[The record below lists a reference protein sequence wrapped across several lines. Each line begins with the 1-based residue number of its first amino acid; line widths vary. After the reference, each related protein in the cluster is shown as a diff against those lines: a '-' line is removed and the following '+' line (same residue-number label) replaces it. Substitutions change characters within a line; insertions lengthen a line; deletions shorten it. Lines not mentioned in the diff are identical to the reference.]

1 MRETRLFDYGNPH
14 DLARISSTDIVFT
27 TGDLDGL
34 GLVRGT
40 WAGLVNDTVAW
51 RVEDG
56 EALILENILTR
67 KGLRLNL
74 SSPLTCRP
82 LVRPGVVESSKVVD
96 ILLSCYLNKNG
107 CVLLRIRVT
116 VPPASSSATMTCEEV
131 CRQSLPATCI
141 TCMADVGGDPVVGR
155 ADGSCAHVK
164 FHNETPSRV
173 NIIPFAPHAMG
184 SSENRSNGED
194 TSMVSGASDD
204 SVPSHRSVAS
214 SMSFGLMT
222 RLFGSP
228 RGNSNDPGRHPM
240 EATSHEHGQ
249 PSSMTRRSREDK
261 ASYNRTMDKV
271 LCVAKVKLELK
282 ALVSLHQSGRLCVYT
297 ATDTTYQYVADI
309 VLPVKLSIGIVNH
322 FLLTGP
328 NESVIAAVMADEDP
342 NADSLRVFNITA
354 KIRGERSISLST
366 TQIAVREGPV
376 DRVVSACFTGEDVIV
391 GSETGFVSGVLNV
404 PNDLDDGSGI
414 PTGTLWT
421 ALDEMEQ
428 PFGLTQVLDSISP
441 DPKDQLLQAHRFSVN
456 AVAKALRLENP
467 GLVSRTEIE
476 EAVKN
481 TVFDHDADNMW
492 HRVKA
497 RAEQITKSEDLLIRD
512 LCVVEGLGVVV
523 GRQRSLSVLRGL
535 LGAEQKA
542 VENRAH
548 LLLNK
553 EPITLRE
560 PGSILSSH
568 GACQVI
574 ASQYSIQNS
583 DEEAKKKL
591 RSMLATATTFSGVER
606 EIPLTDQLAW
616 KGALKQQT
624 DEEGIEFSD
633 FRSAIS
639 TMLSSL
645 EPGPSLLLFLQS
657 SSEMEFLLVAAEQTG
672 DNIPVSSMFASGMSW
687 LWKAQKTLYSA
698 TDSRM
703 DSVSIAE
710 QKSSEQAA
718 LMLDKAYAFFIT
730 ASEWCTSGTEVA
742 ESDIRCAIRL
752 AGLTGQQIES
762 VQQSDGQ
769 NDVAMTGVPSG
780 LPNGPDAALF
790 REHLGF
796 WLLER
801 SVRLLEGNGAPKS
814 AAAAALEAMRLAPDR
829 KRHEMM
835 RAAAFTRFL
844 DAGDLEHALKA
855 ILSQPYIAEEKADAA
870 LEESGALRDA
880 VGLFV
885 DAAANRG
892 ELQWLAECNLPEPL
906 YVLCGLALE
915 RRARAADALSVR
927 HDIRLKSSPDVGSRI
942 TDIAESEDCKKPVSE
957 YEQLYSWHILRGD
970 ESSAAS
976 SALEWGERL
985 SNEGLT
991 TIRNAISSEA
1001 FQPSADQQLRLLLA
1015 WTKAKCEAWTY
1026 ALSAAQLEPVE
1037 RRYIVR
1043 SRFSLLADPSTKPSR
1058 GIVTESWVSRRH
1070 LLAHAQSRV
1079 LTEMLSE
1086 AQSDATRNQF
1096 VPFLVS
1102 PDSVLLSAQGE
1113 GLGWI
1118 TSMLAMYPSYDNMLL
1133 CAELGSAWR
1142 EESSEGLLTDAIKR
1156 AASLASQQSITTF
1169 GYPELDELLRAVVST
1184 PGEVESSRNWNL
1196 IALESA
1202 LSTSAGAVACPQW
1215 LVDAAAWGTAAFAE
1229 GTTATER
1236 FFSGRKRGDA
1246 AGVVRALLRNHRP
1259 VDAAK
1264 LLIVGLASQ
1273 GKMTRD
1279 GTKEAF
1285 YVPYSAI
1292 DATMEMLAQCAD
1304 DYPDAEVYRQRLEA
1318 CTTTHISKVDERM
1331 RNNVAELME
1340 VVAS

>member
-14 DLARISSTDIVFT
+14 DSGRISSADIVFT
-27 TGDLDGL
+27 TSDLDGL
-34 GLVRGT
+34 GLVRAT

-51 RVEDG
+51 RVEEG
-56 EALILENILTR
+56 EALIFENILTR

-82 LVRPGVVESSKVVD
+82 LFRAGVVESSKAVD
-96 ILLSCYLNKNG
+96 GLLSCYLNRSG

-116 VPPASSSATMTCEEV
+116 IPPASSSATMTCEEMS
-131 CRQSLPATCI
+131 RQSLPATFI
-141 TCMADVGGDPVVGR
+141 TCMADVDGDSVVGR
-155 ADGSCAHVK
+155 TDGSCAHVK
-164 FHNETPSRV
+164 FPNETPTRM
-173 NIIPFAPHAMG
+173 NFIPFAPHAMG

-194 TSMVSGASDD
+194 TSMVSGVSDE
-204 SVPSHRSVAS
+204 SAPSHRSVAS

-228 RGNSNDPGRHPM
+228 RGNSNAPGRHPM
-240 EATSHEHGQ
+240 EATSHAHGQ
-249 PSSMTRRSREDK
+249 ASSAARRSREDK
-261 ASYNRTMDKV
+261 APYKSTMDKV

-297 ATDTTYQYVADI
+297 ATETSYQYVADI
-309 VLPVKLSIGIVNH
+309 VLPVTLSVGIVNH

-342 NADSLRVFNITA
+342 NADSLRVFNVTA
-354 KIRGERSISLST
+354 KIRGERSIALST

-391 GSETGFVSGVLNV
+391 GSETGFISGVLNV

-428 PFGLTQVLDSISP
+428 PFGLAQVLDNVSQ
-441 DPKDQLLQAHRFSVN
+441 DPRDQLLQAHRFSVN

-467 GLVSRTEIE
+467 GLVSRAEIE

-497 RAEQITKSEDLLIRD
+497 RADQITKSEDLLIRD

-523 GRQRSLSVLRGL
+523 GRQHSLSVFRGL
-535 LGAEQKA
+535 LEAEQKT

-560 PGSILSSH
+560 PGWMLSSH

-574 ASQYSIQNS
+574 ASQYSIQNI
-583 DEEAKKKL
+583 DAEAKSKL
-591 RSMLATATTFSGVER
+591 RSMLTTATSFSGVER
-606 EIPLTDQLAW
+606 ELPLTDQLAW
-616 KGALKQQT
+616 KWALRQQ
-624 DEEGIEFSD
+624 EEDIVFSD
-633 FRSAIS
+633 LSSAIS
-639 TMLSSL
+639 STLSTL

-687 LWKAQKTLYSA
+687 LWKAQRTSYST

-703 DSVSIAE
+703 DRVSIAE
-710 QKSSEQAA
+710 QNGSEHAA

-742 ESDIRCAIRL
+742 ESDVRCAIRL
-752 AGLTGQQIES
+752 AGLTSHQIEAA
-762 VQQSDGQ
+762 QQFDGR
-769 NDVAMTGVPSG
+769 NDVAMTDVPGG
-780 LPNGPDAALF
+780 LPDGPDTALF
-790 REHLGF
+790 RENLGF

-801 SVRLLEGNGAPKS
+801 SVRLLESSGAPKS

-855 ILSQPYIAEEKADAA
+855 ILSQPYVSEENADAA

-885 DAAANRG
+885 DSAASRG
-892 ELQWLAECNLPEPL
+892 VLQWLAECNLPEPL

-927 HDIRLKSSPDVGSRI
+927 QDIRPQSSPDAYNRM
-942 TDIAESEDCKKPVSE
+942 TNIAESEDYRKPVSE

-970 ESSAAS
+970 GSSAAS

-991 TIRNAISSEA
+991 VIRNAIASDA
-1001 FQPSADQQLRLLLA
+1001 FQPSVDQQLKLLLS
-1015 WTKAKCEAWTY
+1015 WTKAKCEAWAY
-1026 ALSAAQLEPVE
+1026 ALSACQLEPIE
-1037 RRYIVR
+1037 RRYVVR
-1043 SRFSLLADPSTKPSR
+1043 SRFSLVADPSMKPGR
-1058 GIVTESWVSRRH
+1058 GVVSESWVSRRH

-1096 VPFLVS
+1096 VPFLIS
-1102 PDSVLLSAQGE
+1102 PDSILLSAQRE

-1118 TSMLAMYPSYDNMLL
+1118 ASMLAMYPSYDNMLL

-1142 EESSEGLLTDAIKR
+1142 EESGEGLLTEVIKR
-1156 AASLASQQSITTF
+1156 AASLASQQAVMTF
-1169 GYPELDELLRAVVST
+1169 GYPDLDELLRGIVST
-1184 PGEVESSRNWNL
+1184 GGEVECSRNWNL
-1196 IALESA
+1196 VALESA

-1229 GTTATER
+1229 GTTITER
-1236 FFSGRKRGDA
+1236 FFSGRRRGDA
-1246 AGVVRALLRNHRP
+1246 AGVVRTLLRNHRP

-1273 GKMTRD
+1273 GKTTHSG

-1318 CTTTHISKVDERM
+1318 CTTTHISKMDERM
-1331 RNNVAELME
+1331 QNKVAESME